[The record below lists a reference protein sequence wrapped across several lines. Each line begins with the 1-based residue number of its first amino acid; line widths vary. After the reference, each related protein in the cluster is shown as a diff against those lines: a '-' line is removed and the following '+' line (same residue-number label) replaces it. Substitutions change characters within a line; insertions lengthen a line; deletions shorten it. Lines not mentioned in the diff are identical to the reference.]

1 MLGRARPADRQ
12 PRLGGSGDDAGAH
25 DAPSVRRFVE
35 KVNCSTIGPLD
46 VRLVR
51 EGEIRRLIGPSE
63 ALAEVRQVFV
73 KLAHGEVDL
82 PSVLDFDIKEHRGES
97 HVKGAYIHGSP
108 FFSVKEAAGFYGNSD
123 RGLSV
128 TSGLILVFDAT
139 TGFPA
144 AILLDN
150 GYLTELRTGAAGALA
165 AESLAR
171 AELQRV
177 AVIGSGGQA
186 RYQLEALLEVRRP
199 RSVVVYGRTEERADA
214 YAREM
219 ESRFDLPVQSAKSV
233 REAVEGA
240 DLVITTTPSREPI
253 VAAEW
258 LSPGTHVTAVGADLA
273 EKQELDVQV
282 LARADKVV
290 ADRLEQCARQGEIHH
305 AIDSGALKL
314 EDVYAELGQIAAGEK
329 AGRESEDELT
339 VADLTGLGV
348 QDAAVANY
356 VCARAR
362 ELGVGEALAL

>member
-1 MLGRARPADRQ
+1 L
-12 PRLGGSGDDAGAH
+12 LY
-25 DAPSVRRFVE
+25 
-35 KVNCSTIGPLD
+35 NCRLD
-46 VRLVR
+46 VRLLR
-51 EGEIRRLIGPSE
+51 EAEIRGLIGPAE
-63 ALAEVRQVFV
+63 ALTEVRKGFV
-73 KLAHGEVDL
+73 KLARGEVDL

-108 FFSVKEAAGFYGNSD
+108 FFSVKEAAGFYGNSE

-128 TSGLILVFDAT
+128 TSGLTLVFDAT
-139 TGFPA
+139 TGFPG

-165 AESLAR
+165 ADTLAKADVR
-171 AELQRV
+171 RV

-186 RYQLEALLEVRRP
+186 RYQLEALLQVRRP
-199 RSVVVYGRTEERADA
+199 QNVVVYGRTAERAQD

-219 ESRFDLPVQSAKSV
+219 QSRFDLPVEPVGTV
-233 REAVEGA
+233 REAVEDS

-253 VAAEW
+253 IAAEW
-258 LSPGTHVTAVGADLA
+258 ISPGTHLTAVGADLA

-290 ADRLEQCARQGEIHH
+290 ADRIDQCVRQGELHH
-305 AIDSGALKL
+305 AVEAGVMKR
-314 EDVYAELGQIAAGEK
+314 EDVYAELGEIAAGQK
-329 AGRESEDELT
+329 LGRERDDELT

-356 VCARAR
+356 VAIRAR
-362 ELGVGEALAL
+362 EFGAGEALVL